1 MKRSRMIAKKALK
14 ILRGIGDEGTRRLQ
28 VSGLSEEDKRKP
40 DKLWEFFESQLKP
53 KINFRVHRLHLMECW
68 QREDETLDDFILRV
82 RTLAM
87 KCEFDQTEMEE
98 RLIEL
103 IIASTPLE
111 DFQRDLLGKAKGYKL
126 ADALAEGRRYQ
137 AIVAGRSKLQQL
149 NPSTGEH
156 KLDLLSNK
164 QAQKSRSC
172 GNCNTSHE
180 PRKCPAFDS
189 TCHHCGKKGH
199 WRRACRQRKREDL
212 ARAPSSDSKRK
223 IKERKK
229 IHDMASE
236 SEDTSDDDDIK
247 HDTINIFSIRNE
259 VFATVDVVAPGKTG
273 KTPIKLKIDT
283 GASGNTLTLQTFRNL
298 YGKRDPSKVITPV
311 KNTKL
316 TAYNGQKIPCYGS
329 LDLELSHK
337 GKLTKAKFYVVDVEG
352 PCIIGLP
359 TCEKL
364 KLVTI
369 NCNEINTTDV
379 SSVESLKQAYPGQV
393 DTLGDFQGPAQLHTK
408 LGAEPSIDPP
418 RKCSVHL
425 EEQLK
430 AELEKMVK
438 QGVIRKV
445 KEHTDWCSSLAYSV
459 KKDGSLRICIDP
471 QKLNA
476 ALKRCPQVHWIVSIQ
491 QDGCQGRILVS
502 PPRWAQPTADHVPNA
517 LRPLLL
523 ETTPLWTA
531 CITRHLSGTN
541 GWNTRRSPR
550 RGRHYR
556 RCVRTWQGYAG
567 AWRQPQAPDGKSQA
581 VWTCLQLRKVRHTQK
596 RNLLLWEYI
605 LHGRDSPW
613 SSQNSR
619 HPEYASPWEQRRPA
633 EIPWHDD
640 VSVDVYPK
648 FQQRIT
654 TAEGAVENRRS
665 ICHVRR
671 PHPLLQQP
679 QKAGVINHIPQVLWP
694 EETNCAGGWQFHERL
709 GSSHHSGWIPS
720 RLRIQVTW
728 LHPKQLPKHWPWD
741 ARGGL

>member
-1 MKRSRMIAKKALK
+1 MKL
-14 ILRGIGDEGTRRLQ
+14 
-28 VSGLSEEDKRKP
+28 
-40 DKLWEFFESQLKP
+40 
-53 KINFRVHRLHLMECW
+53 
-68 QREDETLDDFILRV
+68 LRV

-189 TCHHCGKKGH
+189 TCHYCGKKGH

-247 HDTINIFSIRNE
+247 HDAINIFSIRNE
-259 VFATVDVVAPGKTG
+259 VFTTMDVVAPGKTG

-379 SSVESLKQAYPGQV
+379 SSVESLKQACPGQF

-408 LGAEPSIDPP
+408 TGSRTAHRSS
-418 RKCSVHL
+418 K
-425 EEQLK
+425 
-430 AELEKMVK
+430 KML
-438 QGVIRKV
+438 
-445 KEHTDWCSSLAYSV
+445 C
-459 KKDGSLRICIDP
+459 
-471 QKLNA
+471 
-476 ALKRCPQVHWIVSIQ
+476 
-491 QDGCQGRILVS
+491 
-502 PPRWAQPTADHVPNA
+502 
-517 LRPLLL
+517 
-523 ETTPLWTA
+523 TP
-531 CITRHLSGTN
+531 
-541 GWNTRRSPR
+541 
-550 RGRHYR
+550 
-556 RCVRTWQGYAG
+556 
-567 AWRQPQAPDGKSQA
+567 
-581 VWTCLQLRKVRHTQK
+581 
-596 RNLLLWEYI
+596 
-605 LHGRDSPW
+605 
-613 SSQNSR
+613 
-619 HPEYASPWEQRRPA
+619 
-633 EIPWHDD
+633 
-640 VSVDVYPK
+640 
-648 FQQRIT
+648 
-654 TAEGAVENRRS
+654 
-665 ICHVRR
+665 
-671 PHPLLQQP
+671 
-679 QKAGVINHIPQVLWP
+679 
-694 EETNCAGGWQFHERL
+694 
-709 GSSHHSGWIPS
+709 
-720 RLRIQVTW
+720 
-728 LHPKQLPKHWPWD
+728 
-741 ARGGL
+741 